1 MHNPPLEY
9 QIARLPR
16 QWQVLTNYSG
26 SNMNSKSILASALA
40 ATLIF
45 SSVSAMA
52 HPPGHADRHRG
63 HHHGHHRYPPPPPP
77 PRQRYDATWVAPA
90 IIGGIGLGYL
100 LSQPSTRTV
109 IVEQPVYEQRC
120 DEATTYDRYGNRT
133 TTRTCY

>member
-1 MHNPPLEY
+1 
-9 QIARLPR
+9 
-16 QWQVLTNYSG
+16 
-26 SNMNSKSILASALA
+26 MNSKSILTSALA

-52 HPPGHADRHRG
+52 HPPGHADKHRG

-77 PRQRYDATWVAPA
+77 PRPRYDATWVAPA